1 MGRPRTKPDA
11 AVLEAAGRVFGNIGP
26 NFTLADVAKEA
37 GLAPAT
43 LMQRF
48 GSKRGLLLALSK
60 VAAEGADTCFAQI
73 RAQHRSPLRTLFACF
88 EFTAGMAA
96 TPEMLAN
103 NLAFLQLDLTDP
115 EFRQWSLLNARS
127 TAAGYQALIEDA
139 IRAKELKRCNT
150 AALARLI
157 NATLHGSMVS
167 WAFFQE
173 GSAADWVRRDMEA
186 LLKPYR
192 LARAASY
199 PNK

>member
-1 MGRPRTKPDA
+1 MKPMGRPRTKSNA
-11 AVLEAAGRVFGNIGP
+11 AVLEAAAVVFGRTGP
-26 NFTLADVAKEA
+26 SFTLADVAKEA

-43 LMQRF
+43 LVQRF

-60 VAAEGADTCFAQI
+60 TAAEGADACFAQI
-73 RAQHRSPLRTLFACF
+73 RARHRSPLRTLFACF
-88 EFTAGMAA
+88 EFTAGMAQ

-103 NLAFLQLDLTDP
+103 NLAFLQMDLTDP
-115 EFRQWSLLNARS
+115 EFRQWTLLNARS
-127 TAAGYQALIEDA
+127 TAAGYEALILEA
-139 IRAKELKRCNT
+139 IRAKELKRCDA

-192 LARAASY
+192 PTR
-199 PNK
+199 